1 LGTVGDAKSVL
12 PPVRR
17 FPCPDYRGRLSWEDS
32 MSDAMSF
39 AEFDGQHVEL
49 LPARTVL
56 SLFSVG
62 DQGANGS
69 PGTAGSDGQSIPGT
83 TMWNLFGLAQYGY
96 TSNEGCASASN
107 GHGEASYCQ

>member
-1 LGTVGDAKSVL
+1 
-12 PPVRR
+12 
-17 FPCPDYRGRLSWEDS
+17 

-39 AEFDGQHVEL
+39 AELDGQHVEL

-69 PGTAGSDGQSIPGT
+69 QGTAGADGQSVPAT
-83 TMWNLFGLAQYGY
+83 SKWNLFGLAQYGY
-96 TSNEGCASASN
+96 TSNETCFISSGSDN
-107 GHGEASYCQ
+107 GRSGGVSYCY